1 MTFGK
6 RKENVI
12 RILPFGLRNTRP
24 GKFLWK
30 GHDAF
35 YWRTRWF
42 EIRIMRHM
50 EDRNMRLAPNANRD
64 RTGSMPDDECK

>member
-1 MTFGK
+1 MVWGK
-6 RKENVI
+6 HKENTI
-12 RILPFGLRNTRP
+12 RVLPLGLRNTRP

-42 EIRIMRHM
+42 EIRIMKHK
-50 EDRNMRLAPNANRD
+50 E
-64 RTGSMPDDECK
+64 G